1 MKSHASKNAFAGTDG
16 LMGEG
21 IDALFANAGDQ
32 LAHIPLDL
40 IEVKKQ
46 IREEFEDE
54 ENTLADL
61 AADIKANGVHQ
72 PILVRPTAK
81 GYELVAGERRYRAS
95 LMAGLDQ
102 IPAKIR
108 AMTDEEAEDA
118 QLAEN
123 IHRKNLT
130 QIEEAKKIQRDLDRL
145 GSIEAVLEKHHKG
158 RAWLSKILSLLHL
171 PEQAKRLVTKNGS
184 ADLEVINAVK
194 TVEKNDP
201 EAAKVLV
208 DDLISRRGKINA
220 RDAVAAVKTKV
231 KPHKAKS
238 AKANKQGADIR
249 ARENVSKPS
258 VFAGAKMDTKL
269 IAELCQTRDGK
280 PLVTINGLPS
290 DGADLRPEQLRLLAA
305 AMLRIADDAEAQP
318 MGKKT
323 YRRQRREYVVA
334 SKQRR

>member
-1 MKSHASKNAFAGTDG
+1 MKIHASKNAFAGTDG

-21 IDALFANAGDQ
+21 IDALFTNPGDQ
-32 LAHIPLDL
+32 LAYIPLDL

-72 PILVRPTAK
+72 PILVRPTAN
-81 GYELVAGERRYRAS
+81 GYELVAGERRHRAS

-130 QIEEAKKIQRDLDRL
+130 QIEEAQKIQRDLNRL
-145 GSIEAVLEKHHKG
+145 GSIEAVLEKHHKS
-158 RAWLSKILSLLHL
+158 RAWLSKILALLHL
-171 PEQAKRLVTKNGS
+171 PEHAKRLVTQNGS

-194 TVEKNDP
+194 TVEKSDAA
-201 EAAKVLV
+201 AAKELV
-208 DDLISRRGKINA
+208 DGLISGRGKVNA
-220 RDAVAAVKTKV
+220 REAVAAAKTKV
-231 KPHKAKS
+231 KPRN
-238 AKANKQGADIR
+238 AKAIKPDADFR
-249 ARENVSKPS
+249 GREKVAEPS

-269 IAELCQTRDGK
+269 TAVLCQARDGK
-280 PLVTINGLPS
+280 PLITINGLPS
-290 DGADLRPEQLRLLAA
+290 DGADLRPEQLRSLAA
-305 AMLRIADDAEAQP
+305 TMLRIADDAEAQP
-318 MGKKT
+318 MGRKA
-323 YRRQRREYVVA
+323 YRSQRREYEIV
-334 SKQRR
+334 